1 MIPFY
6 LVGRADEERP
16 GRGVDE
22 RKSPTEIMRELD
34 ASKPVIVM
42 EHEPKFL
49 QEVADAGVDLHLC
62 GHTHDGQTFPA
73 SLTTD
78 IVWGKF
84 CRISEKGQYAQHCY
98 LRCGPFRSQYAPWYK
113 K

>member
-1 MIPFY
+1 MDEFLKRAGIRLITEETLLIDDSFY

-49 QEVADAGVDLHLC
+49 QEVADAGVVSIC
-62 GHTHDGQTFPA
+62 AAIP
-73 SLTTD
+73 TT
-78 IVWGKF
+78 V
-84 CRISEKGQYAQHCY
+84 RPSRQA
-98 LRCGPFRSQYAPWYK
+98 
-113 K
+113 